1 MQRCRS
7 ARAVLLALA
16 ATTAVPLHV
25 RGTVMPLEA
34 VRPYDPVVVQTGRL
48 PRLPDRDPAHYR
60 LYVLRGTRLVP
71 IPFQVDARDVQG
83 RYLFD
88 RMPGGVGGPFDDDE
102 LVHGEGHGAADRAGV
117 PP

>member
-16 ATTAVPLHV
+16 VTTPVPLRV
-25 RGTVMPLEA
+25 SGAVMSLEA

-60 LYVLRGTRLVP
+60 LYVVRGTRLVP

-83 RYLFD
+83 RYVFD
-88 RMPGGVGGPFDDDE
+88 RMLGTPGRRSRR
-102 LVHGEGHGAADRAGV
+102 RAS
-117 PP
+117 PTTRRPRRSRCATP